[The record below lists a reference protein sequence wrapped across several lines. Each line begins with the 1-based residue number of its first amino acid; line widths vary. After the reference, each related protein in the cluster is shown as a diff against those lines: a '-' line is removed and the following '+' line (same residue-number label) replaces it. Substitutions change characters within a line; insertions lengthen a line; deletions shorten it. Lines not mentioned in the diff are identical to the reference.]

1 MSYLQIK
8 NRAISSLAADI
19 NSTATSLT
27 VQTGDGAKFPQP
39 GNGFN
44 ITIEDEILKCTARS
58 TDTLTVVRAQEGT
71 TAAGHVAGKAVEL
84 RITAGVITN
93 VEDELDAHAA
103 LTSPHSAVS
112 TATASR
118 LVVRDASARA
128 AFAAPGA
135 AGDALIKGTRVT
147 ISELPTL
154 TTDKIWKGV
163 GGVPAE
169 ASLPVGPTVVR
180 KTADEIVNNSVSL
193 QNDDHLFFSIGANE
207 VWLVEFTLMG
217 QGAWVAGIKF
227 GFAYPTGCFMHWG
240 TIGLLEFATN
250 NYDYGQW
257 ITQST
262 FGNAAGI
269 KELASETGTMA
280 VGLKSATTVTGIILR
295 AIIINGA
302 NAGSVNLQWAQNTA
316 TAEDTK
322 LLAGSSLVAFKLS

>member
-1 MSYLQIK
+1 MSNYLQIK
-8 NRAISSLAADI
+8 NRAASSLAADI
-19 NSTATSLT
+19 TSTATSLT
-27 VQTGDGAKFPQP
+27 VQAGDGAKFPQP

-71 TAAGHVAGKAVEL
+71 TAAAHTAGKAVEL
-84 RITAGVITN
+84 RITAGVIIN

-169 ASLPVGPTVVR
+169 ASLPAAPTIVR
-180 KTADEIVNNSVSL
+180 KTADEIVNNSTTL
-193 QNDDHLFFSIGANE
+193 QNDDHLLLAVGANE
-207 VWLVEFTLMG
+207 VWFINMLLLFESSTASDGKLG
-217 QGAWVAGIKF
+217 W
-227 GFAYPTGCFMHWG
+227 AYPAGCAIRWG
-240 TIGLLEFATN
+240 HPNSYWALTVNPTTPLTETSTCGIGGL
-250 NYDYGQW
+250 G
-257 ITQST
+257 
-262 FGNAAGI
+262 AGV
-269 KELASETGTMA
+269 LVASSSW
-280 VGLKSATTVTGIILR
+280 VL
-295 AIIINGA
+295 IINGA
-302 NAGSVNLQWAQNTA
+302 TAGNVNLQWAQNTA
-316 TAEDTK
+316 EASDTK
-322 LLAGSSLVAFKLS
+322 MLTNSSLIAHQLN

>member
-1 MSYLQIK
+1 MPNYLQVK
-8 NRAISSLAADI
+8 NRAASSLAADI
-19 NSTATSLT
+19 TSTATSLT
-27 VQTGDGAKFPQP
+27 VQAGDGAKFPQP

-84 RITAGVITN
+84 RITAGVIIN

-128 AFAAPGA
+128 GFAAPA
-135 AGDALIKGTRVT
+135 ASGDALIKGTRIT

-169 ASLPVGPTVVR
+169 ASLSAGPTVVR
-180 KTADEIVNNSVSL
+180 KTADEIVNNSTTL
-193 QNDDHLFFSIGANE
+193 QNDDHLFIALGANE
-207 VWLVEFTLMG
+207 VWLIEVVLLIESASATSDFQCG
-217 QGAWVAGIKF
+217 W
-227 GFAYPTGCFMHWG
+227 AYPTGCSIKWG
-240 TIGLLEFATN
+240 AVSAHKDGLEVSDWTTA
-250 NYDYGQW
+250 
-257 ITQST
+257 QSGYPGYT
-262 FGNAAGI
+262 VNALFTETSARTSPGMVGI
-269 KELASETGTMA
+269 Y
-280 VGLKSATTVTGIILR
+280 GIIFK
-295 AIIINGA
+295 AIVINGA
-302 NAGSVNLQWAQNTA
+302 TAGNVNFQWAQSTA

-322 LLAGSSLVAFKLS
+322 VLTNSYLIAHKLA